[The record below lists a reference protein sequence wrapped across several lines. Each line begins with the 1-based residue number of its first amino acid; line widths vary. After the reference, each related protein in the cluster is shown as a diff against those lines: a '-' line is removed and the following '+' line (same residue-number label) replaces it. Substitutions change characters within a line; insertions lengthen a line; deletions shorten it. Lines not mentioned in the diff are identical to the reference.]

1 MEELIQFLMKNFYFV
16 LFALFILSRFLGK
29 SKGKRNEPRMPSFGG
44 EEQEHSG
51 RPEKARANVQQE
63 TAHRGHQSAAQQT
76 VYRSSS
82 ETARPEP
89 EGGFASPE
97 LDPYADKAGQKRKK
111 GAGGAAVPADKS
123 RPSFASLGSGASRTE
138 VPAPEAGKR
147 LTKQEL
153 RNALIWSEVLGP
165 PKARRNY
172 RK

>member
-29 SKGKRNEPRMPSFGG
+29 SKGKENEPRMPSFGG

-51 RPEKARANVQQE
+51 RPDKTQARVRQE
-63 TAHRGHQSAAQQT
+63 TAHRGNQSAPQQT
-76 VYRSSS
+76 VYRSSLES
-82 ETARPEP
+82 ARPEP

-97 LDPYADKAGQKRKK
+97 LDPYADKAGQKRQK
-111 GAGGAAVPADKS
+111 GAGGAANPADKR
-123 RPSFASLGSGASRTE
+123 RPSFASLGSEASRSE
-138 VPAPEAGKR
+138 VPVPEAGKR

-153 RNALIWSEVLGP
+153 RNAFIWSEVLGP
-165 PKARRNY
+165 PKAKRSY